1 MKNRLRFV
9 LFALL
14 LIPIGL
20 ATRTYGNEFMK
31 LYVGD
36 SLWAM
41 MIYLGFRF
49 LFPSKSMKAFW
60 FALTFCYLIEFSQL
74 YHAEWIDTIRQNR
87 LGGLI
92 LGFGFLWSDLVAYF
106 VGILVGFYLEK
117 LYLLKTYKKMFKNH
131 IW

>member
-1 MKNRLRFV
+1 MKNRVKFI

-20 ATRTYGNEFMK
+20 ATRNYGNEFMK

-41 MIYLGFRF
+41 MIYFGFRF
-49 LFPSKSMKAFW
+49 LFPNQSLKAFW
-60 FALTFCYLIEFSQL
+60 FALSFCYLIEISQL
-74 YHAEWIDTIRQNR
+74 YHAEWIDSIRQNR

-92 LGFGFLWSDLVAYF
+92 LGFGFLWTDLVAYF
-106 VGILVGFYLEK
+106 LGILGGFWLENI
-117 LYLLKTYKKMFKNH
+117 YIANR
-131 IW
+131 

>member
-41 MIYLGFRF
+41 MIYFGFRF
-49 LFPSKSMKAFW
+49 LFPSQSMKAFW
-60 FALTFCYLIEFSQL
+60 FALIFCYLIEFSQL
-74 YHAEWIDTIRQNR
+74 YHAEWIDAIRQNR
-87 LGGLI
+87 LGELV
-92 LGFGFLWSDLVAYF
+92 LGFGFLWTDLGAYF
-106 VGILVGFYLEK
+106 MGILSGHWLEK
-117 LYLLKTYKKMFKNH
+117 FLHSYHGNPFP
-131 IW
+131 

>member
-1 MKNRLRFV
+1 MKNRLKFIP
-9 LFALL
+9 FALL
-14 LIPIGL
+14 LIPVGL

-41 MIYLGFRF
+41 MIYFGFRF
-49 LFPSKSMKAFW
+49 LFPSQSLKAFW
-60 FALTFCYLIEFSQL
+60 LTLTFCYLIEFSQL
-74 YHAEWIDTIRQNR
+74 YHAEWIDNIRQNL

-106 VGILVGFYLEK
+106 LGILSGYLLEK
-117 LYLLKTYKKMFKNH
+117 IYLLKTYKT
-131 IW
+131 

>member
-1 MKNRLRFV
+1 MKNRLKFI
-9 LFALL
+9 LFTLL

-41 MIYLGFRF
+41 MIYFGFRF
-49 LFPSKSMKAFW
+49 LFPNQSMKAFSL
-60 FALTFCYLIEFSQL
+60 ALIFCYLIEISQL
-74 YHAEWIDTIRQNR
+74 YHADWIDTIRHNR

-92 LGFGFLWSDLVAYF
+92 LGFGFLWSDLEAYF
-106 VGILVGFYLEK
+106 VGIFCGHWVEK
-117 LYLLKTYKKMFKNH
+117 LLHSYHGNPFP
-131 IW
+131 

>member
-1 MKNRLRFV
+1 MKNRLKFL

-20 ATRTYGNEFMK
+20 ATRTYGNEFMR

-41 MIYLGFRF
+41 MIYFGLRF
-49 LFPSKSMKAFW
+49 LFPSQSLKAFW
-60 FALTFCYLIEFSQL
+60 FALGFCYFIEISQL
-74 YHAEWIDTIRQNR
+74 YHADWIDNIRQNR
-87 LGGLI
+87 LGGLV

-106 VGILVGFYLEK
+106 LGVLVGYWLEK
-117 LYLLKTYKKMFKNH
+117 IYLLKTYKT
-131 IW
+131 

>member
-1 MKNRLRFV
+1 MKNRFKIL
-9 LFALL
+9 LFAFL

-41 MIYLGFRF
+41 MIYFGFRF
-49 LFPSKSMKAFW
+49 LFPIHSMTAFW
-60 FALTFCYLIEFSQL
+60 YALIFCFLIEFSQL

-87 LGGLI
+87 FGGLV
-92 LGFGFLWSDLVAYF
+92 LGFGFLWTDLVAYF
-106 VGILVGFYLEK
+106 VGILGGFWLEK
-117 LYLLKTYKKMFKNH
+117 CSTELHSVF
-131 IW
+131 

>member
-1 MKNRLRFV
+1 MKNRLKFL
-9 LFALL
+9 LFAFL

-20 ATRTYGNEFMK
+20 ATRTYGDEFMK

-41 MIYLGFRF
+41 MIYFGFRF
-49 LFPSKSMKAFW
+49 LFPNHATKAFW

-74 YHAEWIDTIRQNR
+74 YHADWIDNIRENR

-92 LGFGFLWSDLVAYF
+92 LGFCFLWSDLIAYF
-106 VGILVGFYLEK
+106 MGILVGFYLEK
-117 LYLLKTYKKMFKNH
+117 LYLLKTSK
-131 IW
+131 I

>member
-1 MKNRLRFV
+1 MKNRLKFI

-41 MIYLGFRF
+41 MIYFGFRF
-49 LFPSKSMKAFW
+49 LYPTQSMKAFW
-60 FALTFCYLIEFSQL
+60 FALMFCYLIEISQL
-74 YHAEWIDTIRQNR
+74 YHEDWIENIRQNR

-106 VGILVGFYLEK
+106 VGILGGFWLEK
-117 LYLLKTYKKMFKNH
+117 CSTELH
-131 IW
+131 SV

>member
-1 MKNRLRFV
+1 MKNRLKFI

-20 ATRTYGNEFMK
+20 ATRNYGNEFLK

-41 MIYLGFRF
+41 MIYFGFRF
-49 LFPSKSMKAFW
+49 LFPNQSIKAFW
-60 FALTFCYLIEFSQL
+60 FALSFCYLIEISQL
-74 YHAEWIDTIRQNR
+74 YHAEWIDAIRQNR

-92 LGFGFLWSDLVAYF
+92 LGFGFLWSDLGAYLI
-106 VGILVGFYLEK
+106 GILVVHRLDKCMTGL
-117 LYLLKTYKKMFKNH
+117 H
-131 IW
+131 PV

>member
-1 MKNRLRFV
+1 MKNRLKFL

-41 MIYLGFRF
+41 MIYFGFRF
-49 LFPSKSMKAFW
+49 LLSSLSMKAFW
-60 FALTFCYLIEFSQL
+60 FALSFCFLIEFSQL
-74 YHAEWIDTIRQNR
+74 YHAEWIDNIRQNR

-106 VGILVGFYLEK
+106 VGILSGYWLEK
-117 LYLLKTYKKMFKNH
+117 INSQQTNKT
-131 IW
+131 

>member
-1 MKNRLRFV
+1 MKNRLKFF
-9 LFALL
+9 LFSLL

-20 ATRTYGNEFMK
+20 ATRTYGNDFMK

-117 LYLLKTYKKMFKNH
+117 LYLLKTYK
-131 IW
+131 I

>member
-1 MKNRLRFV
+1 MKNRLKFI

-20 ATRTYGNEFMK
+20 ATRNYGNEFLK

-41 MIYLGFRF
+41 MIYFGFRF
-49 LFPSKSMKAFW
+49 LFPNQSIKAFW
-60 FALTFCYLIEFSQL
+60 FALSFCYLIEISQL
-74 YHAEWIDTIRQNR
+74 YHAEWIDAIRQNR

-92 LGFGFLWSDLVAYF
+92 LGFGFLWSDLGAYLI
-106 VGILVGFYLEK
+106 GILVVHRLDKCITGL
-117 LYLLKTYKKMFKNH
+117 H
-131 IW
+131 PV